1 MRHAGKRNCLTK
13 TDKIMGYTSLQFN
26 KAKGTSDSRMSDH
39 IERKVIPHNAD
50 STRTHLNRELIELPD
65 GVKDRNEAISQR
77 IKSAGIK
84 RKITPDQV
92 RAIRVMLSGTHE
104 DMMKIQES
112 GRIDEWCN
120 DNLQWLYKNFG
131 RENTVSVVLH
141 MDELTPHIHATV
153 VPIVTGER
161 RKAKKEQ
168 AEGKRKYR
176 KKADAVRLC
185 ADDVLNRDTMTAFH
199 DSYAKLMEKY
209 GLQRGVSGSEAR
221 HVSTAQYYRN
231 IQREKEELR
240 NAVQELQNQKQE
252 AQEQLVQTKR
262 EIQTDKLKG
271 AATHAATNIVESVG
285 SLFGSNKVKILE
297 QENRQLY
304 NEVAVRDESIE
315 NLQTNIQRMQELHQ
329 TELLNIQSEHT
340 KEVSRLNRIIQK
352 ACAWIP
358 LLRELFRMEK
368 FCRLLGFTSEQTAT
382 LITGTPLE
390 YSGKLRSQEHGRDF
404 TANRVVA
411 QIGTEPADKS
421 KLFLSI
427 NRINVS
433 DWFKEQFGLLAQ
445 STQIKQEQRRNK
457 GFKI

>member
-1 MRHAGKRNCLTK
+1 
-13 TDKIMGYTSLQFN
+13 MGYTSLQFN

-131 RENTVSVVLH
+131 WENTVSAVLH

-168 AEGKRKYR
+168 VDGKRKYR
-176 KKADAVRLC
+176 KKTEAVRLC
-185 ADDVLNRDTMTAFH
+185 ADDVLSRDTMTAFH

-231 IQREKEELR
+231 MQREKEGLR
-240 NAVQELQNQKQE
+240 NDVQELQNQKQE
-252 AQEQLVQTKR
+252 AQE
-262 EIQTDKLKG
+262 
-271 AATHAATNIVESVG
+271 
-285 SLFGSNKVKILE
+285 
-297 QENRQLY
+297 
-304 NEVAVRDESIE
+304 
-315 NLQTNIQRMQELHQ
+315 
-329 TELLNIQSEHT
+329 
-340 KEVSRLNRIIQK
+340 
-352 ACAWIP
+352 
-358 LLRELFRMEK
+358 
-368 FCRLLGFTSEQTAT
+368 
-382 LITGTPLE
+382 
-390 YSGKLRSQEHGRDF
+390 
-404 TANRVVA
+404 
-411 QIGTEPADKS
+411 
-421 KLFLSI
+421 
-427 NRINVS
+427 
-433 DWFKEQFGLLAQ
+433 
-445 STQIKQEQRRNK
+445 
-457 GFKI
+457 

>member
-1 MRHAGKRNCLTK
+1 
-13 TDKIMGYTSLQFN
+13 MGYTSLQFN

-50 STRTHLNRELIELPD
+50 YTRTHLNRELIELPE

-77 IKSAGIK
+77 IKSAGVK

-104 DMMKIQES
+104 DMMKIQEN

-131 RENTVSVVLH
+131 RENTVSAVLH

-168 AEGKRKYR
+168 ADGKRKYR
-176 KKADAVRLC
+176 KKTDAVRLC
-185 ADDVLNRDTMTAFH
+185 ADDVLNRDTMIAFH
-199 DSYAKLMEKY
+199 DGYAKLMEKY

-231 IQREKEELR
+231 MQREKEGLR
-240 NAVQELQNQKQE
+240 NDVQELQNQKQE
-252 AQEQLVQTKR
+252 AQEQLAQTKR

-285 SLFGSNKVKILE
+285 SLFGSNKVKVLE

-304 NEVAVRDESIE
+304 NEVAARDESIE
-315 NLQTNIQRMQELHQ
+315 NLQTNIQRMQEQHR

-352 ACAWIP
+352 ACSWVP

-368 FCRLLGFTSEQTAT
+368 FCRLLGFTPEQTAT
-382 LITGTPLE
+382 LIIGTPLE

-404 TANRVVA
+404 IANRVIA
-411 QIGTEPADKS
+411 QIGTEPTDKN

-433 DWFKEQFGLLAQ
+433 DWFKEQFDRL
-445 STQIKQEQRRNK
+445 TQPIQVKQEQKKSRGIR
-457 GFKI
+457 F

>member
-1 MRHAGKRNCLTK
+1 
-13 TDKIMGYTSLQFN
+13 MGYTSLQFN

-131 RENTVSVVLH
+131 RENTVSAVLH

-168 AEGKRKYR
+168 AEGKRKCR
-176 KKADAVRLC
+176 KKADAARLC

-231 IQREKEELR
+231 MQREKEELR
-240 NAVQELQNQKQE
+240 NDVQELQNQKQE
-252 AQEQLVQTKR
+252 AQEQLAQTKR

-285 SLFGSNKVKILE
+285 SLFGSNKVKVLE

-304 NEVAVRDESIE
+304 NEVAARDESIE
-315 NLQTNIQRMQELHQ
+315 NLQTNIQRMQEQ
-329 TELLNIQSEHT
+329 YRTDLLNIQSEHT

-352 ACAWIP
+352 ACAWVP

-368 FCRLLGFTSEQTAT
+368 FCRLLGFTPEQTAT

-404 TANRVVA
+404 TANRVIA
-411 QIGTEPADKS
+411 QIGTEPTNKNQ
-421 KLFLSI
+421 LFLSI

-433 DWFKEQFGLLAQ
+433 NWFKEQFDKLTQ
-445 STQIKQEQRRNK
+445 SAQIKQEQKK
-457 GFKI
+457 GRGLKI

>member
-1 MRHAGKRNCLTK
+1 
-13 TDKIMGYTSLQFN
+13 MGYISLQFN

-39 IERKVIPHNAD
+39 IERKLIPHNAD
-50 STRTHLNRELIELPD
+50 PTRTHLNRELIELPD
-65 GVKDRNEAISQR
+65 GVKDRNEAISKR

-131 RENTVSVVLH
+131 RENTVSAVLH
-141 MDELTPHIHATV
+141 MDELTPHIHATI

-168 AEGKRKYR
+168 ADGKRKYR
-176 KKADAVRLC
+176 KKTDTIRLC
-185 ADDVLNRDTMTAFH
+185 ADDVLNRDTMIAFH
-199 DSYAKLMEKY
+199 DSYAKLMGKY
-209 GLQRGVSGSEAR
+209 GLQRGVPGSEAR
-221 HVSTAQYYRN
+221 HISTAQYYRN
-231 IQREKEELR
+231 MQREKEGLH
-240 NAVQELQNQKQE
+240 NDVQELQNQKQE
-252 AQEQLVQTKR
+252 VQEQLAQTKR

-271 AATHAATNIVESVG
+271 AVTHAATNIVESVG
-285 SLFGSNKVKILE
+285 SLFGSNKVKVLE
-297 QENRQLY
+297 LENRQLY
-304 NEVAVRDESIE
+304 NEVAARDESIE
-315 NLQTNIQRMQELHQ
+315 KQQTNIQRMQEQHR
-329 TELLNIQSEHT
+329 TELLKIQSEHT

-352 ACAWIP
+352 ACAWVP

-368 FCRLLGFTSEQTAT
+368 FCRLLGFTPEQTAI

-404 TANRVVA
+404 IADRVVA
-411 QIGTEPADKS
+411 QIGTEPTDKS

-433 DWFKEQFGLLAQ
+433 DWFKEQFDRL
-445 STQIKQEQRRNK
+445 TQPIQVKQEQNK
-457 GFKI
+457 SRGIRF

>member
-1 MRHAGKRNCLTK
+1 M
-13 TDKIMGYTSLQFN
+13 
-26 KAKGTSDSRMSDH
+26 
-39 IERKVIPHNAD
+39 
-50 STRTHLNRELIELPD
+50 
-65 GVKDRNEAISQR
+65 
-77 IKSAGIK
+77 
-84 RKITPDQV
+84 
-92 RAIRVMLSGTHE
+92 
-104 DMMKIQES
+104 
-112 GRIDEWCN
+112 
-120 DNLQWLYKNFG
+120 
-131 RENTVSVVLH
+131 
-141 MDELTPHIHATV
+141 
-153 VPIVTGER
+153 PIVTGER

-240 NAVQELQNQKQE
+240 NDVQELQNQKQE

-315 NLQTNIQRMQELHQ
+315 NLQTNIQRMQELHR

>member
-1 MRHAGKRNCLTK
+1 
-13 TDKIMGYTSLQFN
+13 MGYTSLQFN

-120 DNLQWLYKNFG
+120 DNLQWLHKNFG
-131 RENTVSVVLH
+131 RENTVSAVLH

-168 AEGKRKYR
+168 ADGKRKYR
-176 KKADAVRLC
+176 KKTDTVRLC
-185 ADDVLNRDTMTAFH
+185 ADDVLNRDTMVAFH

-221 HVSTAQYYRN
+221 HISTAQYYRN
-231 IQREKEELR
+231 MQREKEELR
-240 NAVQELQNQKQE
+240 DDVQELQDQKQE
-252 AQEQLVQTKR
+252 AQKQLAQTKR

-285 SLFGSNKVKILE
+285 SLFGSNKVKVLE
-297 QENRQLY
+297 LENRQLY
-304 NEVAVRDESIE
+304 NEVAARDESIE
-315 NLQTNIQRMQELHQ
+315 KLQTNIQRMQEQHR

-352 ACAWIP
+352 ACSWVP

-368 FCRLLGFTSEQTAT
+368 LCRLLGFTPEQTAT

-390 YSGKLRSQEHGRDF
+390 YSGKLHSQEHGRDF
-404 TANRVVA
+404 IADRVVA
-411 QIGTEPADKS
+411 QIGTEPTDKS

-433 DWFKEQFGLLAQ
+433 DWFKEQFDRL
-445 STQIKQEQRRNK
+445 TQPIQVKQEQNK
-457 GFKI
+457 SRGIRF